1 MENFAIIFG
10 MENPTNTNKRLKVY
24 LETSFVSYLT
34 GDATVDAKVAADQA
48 FTRLWWRHPM
58 SDTSIVDEVREI
70 RHRIAEECEN
80 NLQKI
85 TAYANEIAKR
95 LGFRQQEESLMST
108 H

>member
-1 MENFAIIFG
+1 
-10 MENPTNTNKRLKVY
+10 
-24 LETSFVSYLT
+24 
-34 GDATVDAKVAADQA
+34 
-48 FTRLWWRHPM
+48 M